1 MRRELGSVGDQRE
14 LSPLL
19 VAGHTY
25 RECMRLL
32 GWPYGRVSEAARAIK
47 GLDSDAVAGRRRRD
61 DARVKRARVTES
73 LRQHLRAAGV
83 IS

>member
-1 MRRELGSVGDQRE
+1 MRRELGSTADQRE

-19 VAGHTY
+19 IAGHTY
-25 RECMRLL
+25 REAMALL

-61 DARVKRARVTES
+61 DVRVKRSRVAES
-73 LRQHLRAAGV
+73 LRQHLCTAGMLR
-83 IS
+83 